1 MAAPNQSEVFVEN
14 LLAWYETNGRHD
26 FPWRADDATPFNVLI
41 AELMLQQTSAG
52 QVLNVYGDFVR
63 KYPTP
68 ESILETPREELADD
82 IESLG
87 LRKRIRYFQE
97 ASERLVEN
105 YDSSVPDTRSEL
117 IELQGVGEYTAASVL
132 AHAFDKDVV
141 AVDTN
146 VARILSR
153 VFDRDCGDKPEASE
167 NWKLAEELLPSGRS
181 SGYIHALIDFGAKV
195 CTASDPSCK
204 RCPLA
209 SLCEYSSEEPS

>member
-1 MAAPNQSEVFVEN
+1 MTTSNRSEVFVEN

-26 FPWRADDATPFNVLI
+26 LPWRADDATPFSVLI

-52 QVLNVYGDFVR
+52 QVLNVYGDFVQ

-68 ESILETPREELADD
+68 ESILDTPEEELTDD

-87 LRKRIRYFQE
+87 LRKRTRYFRE
-97 ASERLVEN
+97 ASERLVES

-117 IELQGVGEYTAASVL
+117 LELQGVGEYTATSVL
-132 AHAFDKDVV
+132 AHAFGKDVA

-153 VFDRDCGDKPEASE
+153 VFGLDCGETPEASE
-167 NWKLAEELLPSGRS
+167 NWESAEELLPPGRS
-181 SGYIHALIDFGAKV
+181 SDYIHALIDFGAVV
-195 CTASDPSCK
+195 CTATSPNCAD
-204 RCPLA
+204 CPVGNI
-209 SLCEYSSEEPS
+209 CEYGLENSS